1 MCTKEREC
9 VVSVVHGG
17 DHDLGPGFPN
27 LAVPSCSEERET
39 LKNKDPPRFACNGP
53 PVPIPTQQHTA
64 PPKGG
69 PNTCYMIFFHKGE
82 QAFKEL

>member
-27 LAVPSCSEERET
+27 LAVPSCSEER
-39 LKNKDPPRFACNGP
+39 D
-53 PVPIPTQQHTA
+53 
-64 PPKGG
+64 
-69 PNTCYMIFFHKGE
+69 
-82 QAFKEL
+82 FKE